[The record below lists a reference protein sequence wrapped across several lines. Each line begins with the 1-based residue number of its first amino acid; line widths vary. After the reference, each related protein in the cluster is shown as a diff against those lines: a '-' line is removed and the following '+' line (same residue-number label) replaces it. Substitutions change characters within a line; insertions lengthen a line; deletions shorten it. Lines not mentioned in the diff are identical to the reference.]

1 MKLTKS
7 ELKKLIKEELLKE
20 EDKWL
25 PEADVESWEPLFEE
39 WYNKNKNVLETDSIE
54 NVARTSFGQG
64 WQESIRNRNKKS
76 GNKKDETNKIS
87 T

>member
-25 PEADVESWEPLFEE
+25 PEADVES
-39 WYNKNKNVLETDSIE
+39 
-54 NVARTSFGQG
+54 
-64 WQESIRNRNKKS
+64 
-76 GNKKDETNKIS
+76 
-87 T
+87 